1 MSSDVIP
8 GIKYRIRT
16 FTCSRACEGSREMS
30 DASDVAALCCEIWRE
45 LDADIESFL
54 VIALN
59 ARNRVTGYKVVS
71 QGSQTQ
77 CLLHPREVFRAA
89 IALGAATIVVAHNH
103 PSGDPSPSDEDIEL
117 THRLRDAGAILGIPV
132 LDHVV
137 ICSSG
142 SFRSAVTP

>member
-16 FTCSRACEGSREMS
+16 FICARACEGSRELAQ
-30 DASDVAALCCEIWRE
+30 ASDVAALCCDIWRD

-103 PSGDPSPSDEDIEL
+103 PSGDPSPSSDDIDL
-117 THRLRDAGAILGIPV
+117 TRRLRDAGAILGIPV
-132 LDHVV
+132 LDHLV
-137 ICSSG
+137 ICASG
-142 SFRSAVTP
+142 SFRSVETP